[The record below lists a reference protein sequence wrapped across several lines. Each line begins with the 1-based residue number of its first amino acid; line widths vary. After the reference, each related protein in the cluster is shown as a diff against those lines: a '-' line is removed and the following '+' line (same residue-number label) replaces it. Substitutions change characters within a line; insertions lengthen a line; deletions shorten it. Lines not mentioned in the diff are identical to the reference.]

1 MMGHHASYF
10 FKWQVHRRAR
20 PEVVAARIDVTLRGR
35 KSYDLHRTIL
45 DCDGLSRKDRP
56 WFGAAAAGL
65 SHTSYPAAHA
75 VNAGACATVLKAF
88 FDETAVVLK
97 PVQATADGS
106 ALEPWGGKDLTLG
119 GEIDKLAANIALGRD
134 SAGVHFR
141 SDSIEGL
148 KLGEEV
154 GIGLLADISRTY
166 NERFDGFVLGRF
178 DGKRVRI
185 VNGDVQ
191 VVS

>member
-1 MMGHHASYF
+1 
-10 FKWQVHRRAR
+10 
-20 PEVVAARIDVTLRGR
+20 
-35 KSYDLHRTIL
+35 
-45 DCDGLSRKDRP
+45 
-56 WFGAAAAGL
+56 
-65 SHTSYPAAHA
+65 
-75 VNAGACATVLKAF
+75 
-88 FDETAVVLK
+88 
-97 PVQATADGS
+97 
-106 ALEPWGGKDLTLG
+106 
-119 GEIDKLAANIALGRD
+119 
-134 SAGVHFR
+134 VHFR

-166 NERFDGFVLGRF
+166 NERFDGFVLDCF